1 MSLYFKSLKLASN
14 FPNNISNA
22 SGDKTGYKSKWG
34 EIIMPFYM
42 IEINENLSRFID
54 IEADDEES
62 ALKIARKKYKNE
74 EIVLDSDDYVD
85 TTFTVQ

>member
-1 MSLYFKSLKLASN
+1 
-14 FPNNISNA
+14 
-22 SGDKTGYKSKWG
+22 
-34 EIIMPFYM
+34 MPFYM

-54 IEADDEES
+54 IEAEDEES
-62 ALKIARKKYKNE
+62 ALKIAREKYKNE